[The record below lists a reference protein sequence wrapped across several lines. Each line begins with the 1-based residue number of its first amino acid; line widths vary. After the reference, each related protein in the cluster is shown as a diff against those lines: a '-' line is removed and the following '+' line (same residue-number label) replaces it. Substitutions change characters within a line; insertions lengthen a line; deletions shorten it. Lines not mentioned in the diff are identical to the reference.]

1 MGSTLAELS
10 TLSHGDDNPA
20 VTSSY
25 PTVARAAWA
34 SLVGTAIEWYDFYLF
49 VFCSA
54 LVFPRVF
61 FPTSDPT
68 TALLAST
75 GTLVIGFVAR
85 PLGAMIFGHYGDTRG
100 RKVALV
106 ITIVGMGLCTFLIGL
121 VPGYSTVGVVGAELI
136 IFLRLCQGIA
146 FGGEWGGAVL
156 MAVENSGAERRGWY
170 GVFSQVGNPIGFFA
184 AAGIMRLTVAAT
196 SEQDFLQWGWRVGF
210 LVSIILVAV
219 GFYIRLTIG
228 ETRDFKIANARH
240 SLADALPIKELFLQH
255 WQRLLLCLLLQSG
268 LIFGSYVL
276 ITYGQGYAQRVIGT
290 PASWLFTAGMV
301 SAGINIVLLLL
312 LSRLSD
318 RIGRKAVYAFGLLM
332 YVLVA
337 APFYYLLSLNVLWA
351 VIAANALVWIAQAGT
366 TAVQSSYLS
375 ELFPVQIRYS
385 GISISYQLS
394 TVVIGIPVSF
404 APVLLMSHFGS
415 IYVVAAFSAVGGLVG
430 LIALL
435 LLPETRHASHSA

>member
-1 MGSTLAELS
+1 M
-10 TLSHGDDNPA
+10 
-20 VTSSY
+20 
-25 PTVARAAWA
+25 VARAAWA
-34 SLVGTAIEWYDFYLF
+34 SLIGTAVEWYDFYLF

-61 FPTSDPT
+61 FPASDPT

-75 GTLVIGFVAR
+75 GTLVIGFIAR
-85 PLGAMIFGHYGDTRG
+85 PLGAIIFGHYGDTRG

-106 ITIVGMGLCTFLIGL
+106 VTIIGMGLCTFLIGL
-121 VPGYSTVGVVGAELI
+121 VPGYSTAGVYGAALL
-136 IFLRLCQGIA
+136 IFLRLFQGVA

-184 AAGIMRLTVAAT
+184 ASGIMQLTVAAT
-196 SEQDFLQWGWRVGF
+196 SEKDFLQWGWRVGF
-210 LVSIILVAV
+210 LASLVLVAV
-219 GFYIRLTIG
+219 GLYIRLSVG
-228 ETRDFKIANARH
+228 ETRDFKIANTRK
-240 SLADALPIKELFLQH
+240 SLSDAMPLKELFREH
-255 WQRLLLCLLLQSG
+255 WRRLVLCLLAQSG
-268 LIFGSYVL
+268 LIFGSYML
-276 ITYGQGYAQRVIGT
+276 ITYGQGYAQRVIGI
-290 PASWLFTAGMV
+290 PASWLFTAGMI
-301 SAGINIVLLLL
+301 SAGINIVALLL

-318 RIGRKAVYAFGLLM
+318 RIGRKPVYAFGLLM

-337 APFYYLLSLNVLWA
+337 VPFYFLLGLNVLWA
-351 VIAANALVWIAQAGT
+351 VIMANALVWIAQAGT

-375 ELFPVQIRYS
+375 ELFPVEVRYS

-415 IYVVAAFSAVGGLVG
+415 IYVVAGFSAIGGLIG

-435 LLPETRHASHSA
+435 SLPETRFKSSRSEHQ